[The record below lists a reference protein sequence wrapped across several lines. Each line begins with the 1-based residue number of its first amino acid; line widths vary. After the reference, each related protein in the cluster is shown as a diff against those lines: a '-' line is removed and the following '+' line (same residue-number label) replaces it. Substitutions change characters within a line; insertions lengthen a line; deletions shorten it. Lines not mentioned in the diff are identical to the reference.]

1 VIAGTVVEI
10 RDRTRREREVSC
22 YSLVMSRRGAV
33 WLAALLFLGNAAGA
47 AAAGDPTAGEG
58 GSQEE
63 SGLARALEAARDV
76 PGGPFHLLVNCA
88 GEQGFRGLEVFPSG
102 VAVWNGRSQ
111 VELATAVRVALLET
125 LIRRDFPSLE
135 ASYGGRE
142 EPGSPTAALRIICR
156 VVLDIDGRHK
166 SSVQLA
172 DGEQSPELGAL
183 AGELLDLAAP
193 LAADGVVADDLSEGL
208 AKVAAGTLAPETFG
222 LRFVQLPEPG
232 SDGTGSILRA
242 EGGVISLQPY
252 APGRA
257 IGEPVTLDLEPAD
270 FAALASAIRK
280 ADPETL
286 PVNLW
291 SETYLEFEV
300 RVLQHRRSIMARP
313 FSRLSGQK
321 GGEPQQRFDRLVEA
335 LREIESL
342 RGP

>member
-1 VIAGTVVEI
+1 VIAGTVAEI
-10 RDRTRREREVSC
+10 RDRTRCEREMSC
-22 YSLVMSRRGAV
+22 YSLVMSRRSV
-33 WLAALLFLGNAAGA
+33 LWLAVLLSFGSAAGT
-47 AAAGDPTAGEG
+47 AAAGVPTTGEG
-58 GSQEE
+58 ESQEE
-63 SGLARALEAARDV
+63 SGLVQALEAARDA
-76 PGGPFHLLVNCA
+76 PGGPFHLLVDCA
-88 GEQGFRGLEVFPSG
+88 GEKGFRGLEVFPSG

-111 VELATAVRVALLET
+111 VELPTAVRVALLET

-142 EPGSPTAALRIICR
+142 EPGSPKAALRIICR
-156 VVLDIDGRHK
+156 VELDIDGRHK

-183 AGELLDLAAP
+183 AGELLDLAEP
-193 LAADGVVADDLSEGL
+193 LAADGVIADNLSDGL

-232 SDGTGSILRA
+232 SDDTGSILRV
-242 EGGVISLQPY
+242 EDGVISRQPY
-252 APGRA
+252 APGRSV
-257 IGEPVTLDLEPAD
+257 GEAMTVDLEGGD
-270 FAALASAIRK
+270 FTALVSAIRK
-280 ADPETL
+280 TDPETL

-291 SETYLEFEV
+291 SEAYLEIQV

-321 GGEPQQRFDRLVEA
+321 GDEPQQRFDRLVAA
-335 LREIESL
+335 LREIESS

>member
-1 VIAGTVVEI
+1 MLKRGVLWLVV
-10 RDRTRREREVSC
+10 
-22 YSLVMSRRGAV
+22 
-33 WLAALLFLGNAAGA
+33 LLFLGSAADSA
-47 AAAGDPTAGEG
+47 VAGDGPPGEG

-63 SGLARALEAARDV
+63 SVLVEALRAAHDA
-76 PGGPFHLLVNCA
+76 PGGPFHLLVGCA
-88 GEQGFRGLEVFPSG
+88 DEQGFRSLEVFPGG

-111 VELATAVRVALLET
+111 VELPTAVRVAMLDT

-142 EPGSPTAALRIICR
+142 EPGSPKAALRIICR
-156 VVLDIDGRHK
+156 VVVDIDGRHK

-193 LAADGVVADDLSEGL
+193 LAASGIVADDLGEGL

-232 SDGTGSILRA
+232 SDGTGSILRI
-242 EGGVISLQPY
+242 EDGVISRQPY
-252 APGRA
+252 APGRSV
-257 IGEPVTLDLEPAD
+257 GEAVTVDLEGDD
-270 FAALASAIRK
+270 FTALESAIRK
-280 ADPETL
+280 AGPETL

-291 SETYLEFEV
+291 SEAYLEIEV

-321 GGEPQQRFDRLVEA
+321 GGEAQQRFDRLVAA
-335 LREIESL
+335 LRGIGSSP
-342 RGP
+342 GS

>member
-156 VVLDIDGRHK
+156 VELDINGRHK

-172 DGEQSPELGAL
+172 DGEQSPELSAL
-183 AGELLDLAAP
+183 AGELLDLVAP
-193 LAADGVVADDLSEGL
+193 LAATGISAENLSDGL
-208 AKVAAGTLAPETFG
+208 AKVALATLAPESFE
-222 LRFVQLPEPG
+222 LRFVQLPEAG
-232 SDGTGSILRA
+232 GEGAGSILRV
-242 EGGVISLQPY
+242 EGGVISIQPY

-257 IGEPVTLDLEPAD
+257 IGEPVSLDLEPAD
-270 FAALASAIRK
+270 FAAFVSAIRR

-291 SETYLEFEV
+291 SEFYLEFEV

-321 GGEPQQRFDRLVEA
+321 GGEPQQRFDRLVAA
-335 LREIESL
+335 LREIETS
-342 RGP
+342 RGR